1 MGIPDLKAKFEVREK
16 VRIGERR
23 RSGSGPEYPAATDY
37 FVSPD
42 PEFVARQQLAGGKLS
57 SLRIVLPHESVEDNF
72 STGLEWWSR
81 SRRTR
86 ESFLACYTKGD
97 GTALR
102 FPGMLD
108 EGQEPT
114 GPPRGQA
121 GRLPIVC
128 AFRDCPIFKRSKEG
142 CKPMGRL
149 VFFLEGGATDRVL
162 QLDTKSWNS
171 IERLTAALTGARLR
185 GPLTGRVFELSVAF
199 ESKGANR
206 FPLLSI
212 QEVDVVI
219 NSPADVETAEAL
231 LAVERALAE
240 GADARRAL
248 IAGLDVETP
257 DWRERPDLVARL
269 QELGA
274 DQALANF
281 KARFAE

>member
-1 MGIPDLKAKFEVREK
+1 VGIPDLKAKFEVRGK
-16 VRIGERR
+16 VRIGEKRQ
-23 RSGSGPEYPAATDY
+23 SGAKSFPAATDY

-42 PEFVARQQLAGGKLS
+42 PEFVAREQLAEGKLS
-57 SLRIVLPHESVEDNF
+57 SLRIVLPHPDVEENF
-72 STGLEWWSR
+72 STGLEWWSK
-81 SRRTR
+81 SRRTQ

-102 FPGMLD
+102 WPGMLD

-114 GPPRGQA
+114 GPARGQA

-128 AFRDCPIFKRSKEG
+128 AFRDCPIFKRGKDG

-149 VFFLEGGATDRVL
+149 LFFLEGGATDRVL

-171 IERLTAALTGARLR
+171 IERLTAALTGARLK
-185 GPLTGRVFELSVAF
+185 GPLTGRVFDLSVAF
-199 ESKGANR
+199 ETQGANR
-206 FPLLSI
+206 FPVLSI
-212 QEVDVVI
+212 QEVDDVVI
-219 NSPADVETAEAL
+219 NSPEDVEKAEAL
-231 LAVERALAE
+231 LAVERALAT
-240 GADARRAL
+240 GADARHAL

-257 DWRERPDLVARL
+257 DWREKPALVAKL

-274 DQALANF
+274 EEALARF